1 MISEETLAALIT
13 DIEREQEESKK
24 AAQDNPASGMDL

>member
-1 MISEETLAALIT
+1 MVSEETLAALIA

>member
-1 MISEETLAALIT
+1 MVSEETLAALIA

-24 AAQDNPASGMDL
+24 AAQDTPSGMDL